1 MNRAILMGRLT
12 RDPEVRYSQAAEPM
26 AIVRFSVAVNR
37 RFRREGQPEADFIN
51 CTAFGKTG
59 EFIDK
64 YFKKGAMIAIE
75 GTIQTGSYEKE
86 GRTIYTTDVIVDQA
100 HFTGSRAES
109 GNTGGGWGATDQY
122 SAPAPSTSYGGSAPQ
137 AGGASQ
143 GGGFTPIAEDVDDDD
158 LPF

>member
-1 MNRAILMGRLT
+1 MNRVILMGRLT

-26 AIVRFSVAVNR
+26 AIVRFGIAVNR
-37 RFRREGQPEADFIN
+37 RFKREGQPDADFIN

-59 EFIDK
+59 EFIEK
-64 YFKKGAMIAIE
+64 FFKKGAMIAVE
-75 GTIQTGSYEKE
+75 GNIQTGSYEKE

-109 GNTGGGWGATDQY
+109 GSNAGGGNNWGGADSY
-122 SAPAPSTSYGGSAPQ
+122 SAPAPSAP
-137 AGGASQ
+137 Q